1 MGKISDS
8 TTKADM
14 IAIVANKTDLKKED
28 VDRVITCFLNAV
40 IAELSKD
47 QRVKLTGFGSFENV
61 HYKGRTLSSPITGS
75 TKELSGRAIPKFKPT
90 KAVKEKVNEKVSAL
104 KG

>member
-47 QRVKLTGFGSFENV
+47 HLLALAHLRTFIIREG
-61 HYKGRTLSSPITGS
+61 HYQVL
-75 TKELSGRAIPKFKPT
+75 
-90 KAVKEKVNEKVSAL
+90 
-104 KG
+104 